1 VVQAGVARLARITRA
16 WIASISFRVHGR
28 CFSPLWDRQL
38 VPNPF
43 SRSVV
48 AYGEPFAVLC
58 DMSNETA
65 LAKIAAALD
74 QVTAEADE
82 SAGTQPL
89 S

>member
-1 VVQAGVARLARITRA
+1 MAVVSRLLGTVSLCQNLFLET
-16 WIASISFRVHGR
+16 WL
-28 CFSPLWDRQL
+28 PT
-38 VPNPF
+38 
-43 SRSVV
+43 
-48 AYGEPFAVLC
+48 EPFAVLY

-82 SAGTQPL
+82 RAGTQPL